1 MENLS
6 LRPAREEAIPQLTT
20 RWTSLAMVPAGARD
34 LKLPIDKQEIV
45 KLPKLGA
52 GHGDRDSTL
61 KIG

>member
-1 MENLS
+1 M
-6 LRPAREEAIPQLTT
+6 
-20 RWTSLAMVPAGARD
+20 MPAGARD

-52 GHGDRDSTL
+52 GRGDRDSTL